1 MSKKLNSLEE
11 LAKIKFENLA
21 PDPDPLPDA
30 EPEFQAQ
37 DLEAH
42 FSNKGRAGKTV
53 TLIKGFEGS
62 TEDLKALAK
71 SLKQAVG
78 VGGSVKDGE
87 IIIQGNYREQLIQ
100 ILTENG
106 AWRKANWRL
115 RGFIPI
121 ELVFCLDLLNRH
133 CID

>member
-21 PDPDPLPDA
+21 PDPDPLPDT

-100 ILTENG
+100 ILTKMG
-106 AWRKANWRL
+106 HGVKRI
-115 RGFIPI
+115 GG
-121 ELVFCLDLLNRH
+121 
-133 CID
+133 

>member
-21 PDPDPLPDA
+21 PDPDPLADA

-87 IIIQGNYREQLIQ
+87 VIIQGNYREQLIQ
-100 ILTENG
+100 ILTEMG
-106 AWRKANWRL
+106 HGVKRI
-115 RGFIPI
+115 GG
-121 ELVFCLDLLNRH
+121 
-133 CID
+133 

>member
-21 PDPDPLPDA
+21 PDHDPLPDS
-30 EPEFQAQ
+30 EPEFIAQ

-62 TEDLKALAK
+62 TEDLKTLAK
-71 SLKQAVG
+71 RLKQAVG
-78 VGGSVKDGE
+78 VGGSVKDGA

-100 ILTENG
+100 ILTAMG
-106 AWRKANWRL
+106 HKVKRI
-115 RGFIPI
+115 GG
-121 ELVFCLDLLNRH
+121 
-133 CID
+133 